1 MSKRISILMVLAA
14 LTISAQAKVR
24 LPHIIGD
31 NMILQQQTDARLW
44 GWAQPGKTVKVSTS
58 WSDQVVSAKVGKDGK
73 WLVKIQTP
81 KASYEPL
88 SVTFDDGDQTT
99 ISNGVRKCRISVGS
113 LRVHTSMKGW

>member
-73 WLVKIQTP
+73 WLVKVHTP
-81 KASYEPL
+81 KA
-88 SVTFDDGDQTT
+88 
-99 ISNGVRKCRISVGS
+99 
-113 LRVHTSMKGW
+113 